1 MYVPVLLLEKP
12 MKIPTKSGRK
22 KKKWQGG
29 NCAHQLISELIKFN
43 EI

>member
-22 KKKWQGG
+22 KKNDKEATVPTNWF
-29 NCAHQLISELIKFN
+29 LS
-43 EI
+43 